1 MVGRIPT
8 QYGKLEIIIYDFQ
21 VWISLEKREYGK
33 ILVFPE
39 CCLYSYSSGLV
50 LKATVFIYIIN
61 TSLCSDD
68 KYGLKD
74 VQRNLEI

>member
-21 VWISLEKREYGK
+21 VWISLGKREYGK

-39 CCLYSYSSGLV
+39 CCLCSYSSRLV

-61 TSLCSDD
+61 ISLCSDD

-74 VQRNLEI
+74 VQRSLEI